1 MRLVQALLILLSVG
15 LISASAGAEQIRI
28 SADCYAFFKQY
39 KNDPQAMYFALSE
52 DGRSC
57 GYSYCPKTPCASSG
71 MSAVAIKACQKDSN
85 GSTCHAISN
94 GVTETDFAVVPN

>member
-1 MRLVQALLILLSVG
+1 MKIIQALSIILAIGLVSV
-15 LISASAGAEQIRI
+15 AAQAEQIRI

-39 KNDPQAMYFALSE
+39 KSDPQATYFALSE